1 MKKVIFVCLMS
12 LSLAALAQSGESL
25 RIGPGDQIHVTVVD
39 SAELDQRPRVT
50 DAGEVPLI
58 GVGAVKIAGLTPA
71 EAATAVH
78 DKLIAAHYLNHPEV
92 TVTVEQYATQ
102 TVSVLGQVRASGAY
116 PIGTARPVIDVLA
129 LAGGLNEVADR
140 NIVIERRGDPD
151 HPLHY
156 NLANDSVVALQ
167 TSVLVYPG
175 DTVMVPK
182 AGIVYVL
189 GDVNRPGGFVMDN
202 NSTELTLL
210 QALARAGGVSRTAK
224 QGHAKLLRKDATGY
238 HETQLSLGE
247 IQKGKQQDIA
257 LAPGDVLYVPFS
269 YAKNIAVSG
278 SSGIISSLS
287 SAAVY
292 SMP

>member
-1 MKKVIFVCLMS
+1 MKKAIFVCLMS

-39 SAELDQRPRVT
+39 SPELDQHPRVT

-58 GVGAVKIAGLTPA
+58 GVGAVKVAGLTPA
-71 EAATAVH
+71 EATTAVH

-116 PIGTARPVIDVLA
+116 PIGTARPVVDVLA
-129 LAGGLNEVADR
+129 LAGGLNELADR

-156 NLANDSVVALQ
+156 NLANDGVVALH

-224 QGHAKLLRKDATGY
+224 QGHAKLLRKDASGY

>member
-1 MKKVIFVCLMS
+1 MQKAIFVCLMC
-12 LSLAALAQSGESL
+12 LPLAALAQSGESL

-39 SAELDQRPRVT
+39 SPELDQHPRVT
-50 DAGEVPLI
+50 DAGEVPLV
-58 GVGAVKIAGLTPA
+58 GVGAVKIAGLTPG

-116 PIGTARPVIDVLA
+116 PIGTARPVLDVLA

-156 NLANDSVVALQ
+156 NLANDGVVALQ

>member
-1 MKKVIFVCLMS
+1 MKKAIFVCLMC
-12 LSLAALAQSGESL
+12 LPLAALAQSGESL
-25 RIGPGDQIHVTVVD
+25 RVGPGDQIHVTVVD
-39 SAELDQRPRVT
+39 SPELDQHPRVT

-116 PIGTARPVIDVLA
+116 PIGTARPVVDVLA

-156 NLANDSVVALQ
+156 NLANDGVVALQ
-167 TSVLVYPG
+167 TSILVYPG

-278 SSGIISSLS
+278 SSGIISSVS

>member
-39 SAELDQRPRVT
+39 SPELDQHPRVT

-92 TVTVEQYATQ
+92 TVTVAQYATQ

-116 PIGTARPVIDVLA
+116 PIGTARPVVDVLA

-156 NLANDSVVALQ
+156 NLANDGVLALQ

-175 DTVMVPK
+175 DTVIVPK

-278 SSGIISSLS
+278 SSGIISSVS

>member
-1 MKKVIFVCLMS
+1 MS

-39 SAELDQRPRVT
+39 SPELDQHPRVT

-58 GVGAVKIAGLTPA
+58 GVGAVKVAGLTPA
-71 EAATAVH
+71 DAATAVH

-116 PIGTARPVIDVLA
+116 PIGTARSVVDVLA
-129 LAGGLNEVADR
+129 LAGGLNEIADR

-156 NLANDSVVALQ
+156 NLANDGVLALQ
-167 TSVLVYPG
+167 TSVWVYPG

-224 QGHAKLLRKDATGY
+224 QGHAKLLRKDASGY

>member
-1 MKKVIFVCLMS
+1 MKKVIFVCLMC
-12 LSLAALAQSGESL
+12 LPLAALAQSGESL

-39 SAELDQRPRVT
+39 SPELDQHPRVT

-116 PIGTARPVIDVLA
+116 PIGTARPVVDVLA
-129 LAGGLNEVADR
+129 LAGGLNEIADR
-140 NIVIERRGDPD
+140 NIIIERRGDPD
-151 HPLHY
+151 HPVRY
-156 NLANDSVVALQ
+156 NLANDGVVALQ

-189 GDVNRPGGFVMDN
+189 GDEIG
-202 NSTELTLL
+202 
-210 QALARAGGVSRTAK
+210 RASCRERV
-224 QGHAKLLRKDATGY
+224 
-238 HETQLSLGE
+238 
-247 IQKGKQQDIA
+247 
-257 LAPGDVLYVPFS
+257 
-269 YAKNIAVSG
+269 
-278 SSGIISSLS
+278 
-287 SAAVY
+287 
-292 SMP
+292 

>member
-1 MKKVIFVCLMS
+1 MKKAIFVCLMS

-39 SAELDQRPRVT
+39 SPELDQRPRVT

-58 GVGAVKIAGLTPA
+58 GVGAVKVAGLTPA
-71 EAATAVH
+71 DAATAVH

-116 PIGTARPVIDVLA
+116 PIGTARPVVDVLA

-151 HPLHY
+151 HPVHY
-156 NLANDSVVALQ
+156 NLANDGVLALQ

>member
-1 MKKVIFVCLMS
+1 MKKVIFVCLMC
-12 LSLAALAQSGESL
+12 LPLTALAQSWESL

-39 SAELDQRPRVT
+39 SPELDQHPRVT

-58 GVGAVKIAGLTPA
+58 GVGAVKITGLTPA

-116 PIGTARPVIDVLA
+116 PIGTARPVVDILA

-156 NLANDSVVALQ
+156 NLANDGVVALQ

-278 SSGIISSLS
+278 SSGIISSVS

>member
-1 MKKVIFVCLMS
+1 MKKVIFVCLMC
-12 LSLAALAQSGESL
+12 LPLAALAQSGESL

-39 SAELDQRPRVT
+39 SPELDQHPRVT

-58 GVGAVKIAGLTPA
+58 GVGAVKIAALTPA

-78 DKLIAAHYLNHPEV
+78 DQLIAAHYLNHPEV

-116 PIGTARPVIDVLA
+116 PIGTARPVVDVLA

-140 NIVIERRGDPD
+140 NIVIERRGDPE

-278 SSGIISSLS
+278 SSGIISSVS

>member
-39 SAELDQRPRVT
+39 SPELDQHPRVT

-71 EAATAVH
+71 EAAAAVH

-116 PIGTARPVIDVLA
+116 PIGTARPVVDVLA

-156 NLANDSVVALQ
+156 NLANDGVLALQ

-278 SSGIISSLS
+278 SSGIISSVS

>member
-1 MKKVIFVCLMS
+1 MCLP
-12 LSLAALAQSGESL
+12 LAALAQSGESL
-25 RIGPGDQIHVTVVD
+25 CIGPGDQIHVTVVD
-39 SAELDQRPRVT
+39 SPELDQHPRVT

-58 GVGAVKIAGLTPA
+58 GVGAVKIVGLTPA

-116 PIGTARPVIDVLA
+116 PIGTARPVVDVLA

-156 NLANDSVVALQ
+156 NLANDGVLALQ

-189 GDVNRPGGFVMDN
+189 GDVNRPGGIVMDN

>member
-12 LSLAALAQSGESL
+12 LPLAALAQSGESL
-25 RIGPGDQIHVTVVD
+25 RIGPGDQIHVTVID
-39 SAELDQRPRVT
+39 SPELDQHPRVT
-50 DAGEVPLI
+50 DAGEVPLV
-58 GVGAVKIAGLTPA
+58 GVGSAKIAGLTPG
-71 EAATAVH
+71 EAAAAIH

-92 TVTVEQYATQ
+92 TVAVEQYATQ

-116 PIGTARPVIDVLA
+116 PIGTARPVLDVLA
-129 LAGGLNEVADR
+129 LAGGLNEIADR
-140 NIVIERRGDPD
+140 NIIIERRGDPD
-151 HPLHY
+151 HPVRY
-156 NLANDSVVALQ
+156 NLTNDGAVAVR
-167 TSVLVYPG
+167 TSVLIYPG

-189 GDVNRPGGFVMDN
+189 GDVNRPGGIVMDN
-202 NSTELTLL
+202 NSSELTLL
-210 QALARAGGVSRTAK
+210 QALARAGGLTRTAK

-269 YAKNIAVSG
+269 YAKNVAVSG

>member
-1 MKKVIFVCLMS
+1 MKKVIFVCLMC
-12 LSLAALAQSGESL
+12 LPLAALAQPGESL

-39 SAELDQRPRVT
+39 SPELDQHPRVT

-58 GVGAVKIAGLTPA
+58 GVGAVKITGLTPA

-116 PIGTARPVIDVLA
+116 PIGTARPVVDILA

-156 NLANDSVVALQ
+156 NLANDGVLALQ

-247 IQKGKQQDIA
+247 IQKGKRQDIA

-278 SSGIISSLS
+278 SSGIISSVS

>member
-1 MKKVIFVCLMS
+1 MS

-39 SAELDQRPRVT
+39 SPELDQHPRVT

-58 GVGAVKIAGLTPA
+58 GVGTVKVAGLTPA
-71 EAATAVH
+71 DAATAVH

-116 PIGTARPVIDVLA
+116 PIGTARSVVDVLA

-156 NLANDSVVALQ
+156 NLANDGVLALQ

-189 GDVNRPGGFVMDN
+189 GDVNRPGGFVIDN

-224 QGHAKLLRKDATGY
+224 QGHAKLLRKDTTGY

>member
-1 MKKVIFVCLMS
+1 MS
-12 LSLAALAQSGESL
+12 LSLAALAQSEESL

-39 SAELDQRPRVT
+39 SPELDQHPRVT

-58 GVGAVKIAGLTPA
+58 GVGAVKVAGLTPA

-116 PIGTARPVIDVLA
+116 PIGTARPVVDVLA

-140 NIVIERRGDPD
+140 NIVIERRGDPE
-151 HPLHY
+151 HPVHY
-156 NLANDSVVALQ
+156 NLANDGVLALQ

-224 QGHAKLLRKDATGY
+224 QGHAKLLHKDATGY

>member
-1 MKKVIFVCLMS
+1 MKKVIFVFLMS
-12 LSLAALAQSGESL
+12 LPLAAFAQSGESL
-25 RIGPGDQIHVTVVD
+25 RIGAGDQIHVTVVD
-39 SAELDQRPRVT
+39 SPELDQRPRVT

-58 GVGAVKIAGLTPA
+58 GVGAIKIAGLTPA

-116 PIGTARPVIDVLA
+116 PVGTARPILDVLA
-129 LAGGLNEVADR
+129 LAGGLNELADR
-140 NIVIERRGDPD
+140 NILIDRRGDPD
-151 HPLHY
+151 HPIRY
-156 NLANDSVVALQ
+156 NLANDGALALR

-189 GDVNRPGGFVMDN
+189 GDVNRPGGIVMDN
-202 NSTELTLL
+202 NSSELTLL
-210 QALARAGGVSRTAK
+210 QALARAGGVARTAK

-257 LAPGDVLYVPFS
+257 LAAGDVLYVPFS
-269 YAKNIAVSG
+269 YAKNVAVSG
-278 SSGIISSLS
+278 SAGIISSLG

>member
-1 MKKVIFVCLMS
+1 MKKVIFVCLMC
-12 LSLAALAQSGESL
+12 LPLAALAQPGESL

-39 SAELDQRPRVT
+39 SPELDQHPRVT

-58 GVGAVKIAGLTPA
+58 GVGAVKIVGLTPA

-116 PIGTARPVIDVLA
+116 PIGTARPVVDVLA

-156 NLANDSVVALQ
+156 NLANDGVLALQ

-189 GDVNRPGGFVMDN
+189 GDVNRPGGIVMDN

>member
-1 MKKVIFVCLMS
+1 MS
-12 LSLAALAQSGESL
+12 LPLAALAQSGESL
-25 RIGPGDQIHVTVVD
+25 RIGPGDQIHVTVID
-39 SAELDQRPRVT
+39 SPELDQHPRVT
-50 DAGEVPLI
+50 DAGEVPLV
-58 GVGAVKIAGLTPA
+58 GVGAVKIAGLTPG
-71 EAATAVH
+71 EAATAIH

-92 TVTVEQYATQ
+92 TVAVEQYATQ

-116 PIGTARPVIDVLA
+116 PIGTARPVLDVLA
-129 LAGGLNEVADR
+129 LAGGLNEIADR
-140 NIVIERRGDPD
+140 NIIIERRGDPD
-151 HPLHY
+151 HPVRY
-156 NLANDSVVALQ
+156 NLTNDGAVAVR

-189 GDVNRPGGFVMDN
+189 GDVNRPGGIVMDN
-202 NSTELTLL
+202 NSSELTLL
-210 QALARAGGVSRTAK
+210 QALARAGGVARTAK

-269 YAKNIAVSG
+269 YAKNVAVSG

>member
-1 MKKVIFVCLMS
+1 MCLP
-12 LSLAALAQSGESL
+12 LTALAQSWESL

-39 SAELDQRPRVT
+39 SPELDQHPRDT

-58 GVGAVKIAGLTPA
+58 GVGAVKITGLTPA

-78 DKLIAAHYLNHPEV
+78 NKLIAAHYLNHPEV

-116 PIGTARPVIDVLA
+116 PIGTARPVVDILA

-156 NLANDSVVALQ
+156 NLANDGVLALQ

-278 SSGIISSLS
+278 SSGIISSVS

>member
-12 LSLAALAQSGESL
+12 LSLAAVAQSGESL

-39 SAELDQRPRVT
+39 SPELDQHPRVT

-71 EAATAVH
+71 EAATVVH

-116 PIGTARPVIDVLA
+116 PIGTARPVVDVLA

-156 NLANDSVVALQ
+156 NLANDGVLALQ

-189 GDVNRPGGFVMDN
+189 GDVNRPGGIVMDN
-202 NSTELTLL
+202 NSSELTLL

-247 IQKGKQQDIA
+247 IQKGRQQDIA

>member
-39 SAELDQRPRVT
+39 SPELDQHPRVT

-116 PIGTARPVIDVLA
+116 PIGTARPVVDVLA

-156 NLANDSVVALQ
+156 NLANDGVVALQ

-278 SSGIISSLS
+278 SSGIISSVS

>member
-1 MKKVIFVCLMS
+1 MS
-12 LSLAALAQSGESL
+12 LSLAAVAQSGESL

-39 SAELDQRPRVT
+39 SPELDQHPRVT

-71 EAATAVH
+71 EAATVVH

-116 PIGTARPVIDVLA
+116 PIGTARPVVDVLA

-156 NLANDSVVALQ
+156 NLANDGVLALQ

-189 GDVNRPGGFVMDN
+189 GDVNRPGGIVMDN

>member
-1 MKKVIFVCLMS
+1 MKKAIFVCLMS

-39 SAELDQRPRVT
+39 SPELDQHPRVT

-92 TVTVEQYATQ
+92 IVTVEQYATQ

-116 PIGTARPVIDVLA
+116 PIGTARPVVDVLA

-151 HPLHY
+151 HPVHY
-156 NLANDSVVALQ
+156 NLANDGVVALQ

-278 SSGIISSLS
+278 SSGIISSVS

>member
-1 MKKVIFVCLMS
+1 MS

-39 SAELDQRPRVT
+39 SPELDQHPRVT

-71 EAATAVH
+71 EAAAAVH

-116 PIGTARPVIDVLA
+116 PIGTARPVVDVLA

-156 NLANDSVVALQ
+156 NLANDGVLALQ

-278 SSGIISSLS
+278 SSGIISSVS

>member
-1 MKKVIFVCLMS
+1 MKKLIFVCLMC
-12 LSLAALAQSGESL
+12 LPLAALAQSGESL
-25 RIGPGDQIHVTVVD
+25 RIGPGDQVHVTVVD
-39 SAELDQRPRVT
+39 SPELDQHPRVT

-58 GVGAVKIAGLTPA
+58 GVGAVKITGLTPA

-116 PIGTARPVIDVLA
+116 PIGTARPVVDILA

-156 NLANDSVVALQ
+156 NLANDGVLALQ

-278 SSGIISSLS
+278 SSGIISSVS

>member
-1 MKKVIFVCLMS
+1 MS

-39 SAELDQRPRVT
+39 SPELDQHPRVT

-58 GVGAVKIAGLTPA
+58 GVGAVKVAGLTPA
-71 EAATAVH
+71 EATAAVH

-116 PIGTARPVIDVLA
+116 PIGTARSVVDVLA

-156 NLANDSVVALQ
+156 NLANDGVLALQ

>member
-1 MKKVIFVCLMS
+1 
-12 LSLAALAQSGESL
+12 
-25 RIGPGDQIHVTVVD
+25 
-39 SAELDQRPRVT
+39 
-50 DAGEVPLI
+50 
-58 GVGAVKIAGLTPA
+58 
-71 EAATAVH
+71 
-78 DKLIAAHYLNHPEV
+78 
-92 TVTVEQYATQ
+92 
-102 TVSVLGQVRASGAY
+102 
-116 PIGTARPVIDVLA
+116 

-156 NLANDSVVALQ
+156 NLANDGVLALQ

-189 GDVNRPGGFVMDN
+189 GDVNRPGGIVMDN
-202 NSTELTLL
+202 NSSELTLL

-247 IQKGKQQDIA
+247 IQKGRQQDIA

>member
-1 MKKVIFVCLMS
+1 MKEVIFVCLMS

-39 SAELDQRPRVT
+39 SPELDQHPRVT

-116 PIGTARPVIDVLA
+116 PIGTARPVVDVLA

-140 NIVIERRGDPD
+140 NIVIERRGDPE

-156 NLANDSVVALQ
+156 NLANDGVVALQ

-278 SSGIISSLS
+278 SSGIISSVS

>member
-39 SAELDQRPRVT
+39 SPELDQHPRVT

-58 GVGAVKIAGLTPA
+58 GVGAVKVAGLTPA

-116 PIGTARPVIDVLA
+116 PIGTARPVVDILA
-129 LAGGLNEVADR
+129 LAGGLNELADR

-156 NLANDSVVALQ
+156 NLANDGVVALQ

-278 SSGIISSLS
+278 SSGIISSVS

>member
-1 MKKVIFVCLMS
+1 MKKVILVCLMC
-12 LSLAALAQSGESL
+12 LPLAALAQSRESL
-25 RIGPGDQIHVTVVD
+25 RIGPGDQIHITVVD
-39 SAELDQRPRVT
+39 SPELDQHPRVT
-50 DAGEVPLI
+50 DAGEAPLI
-58 GVGAVKIAGLTPA
+58 GVGAVTVAGLTPG
-71 EAATAVH
+71 EAATAIH
-78 DKLIAAHYLNHPEV
+78 DKLISAHYLNHPEV

-116 PIGTARPVIDVLA
+116 PIGTARPILDVIA

-156 NLANDSVVALQ
+156 NLANDGALAIR
-167 TSVLVYPG
+167 TSVMVYPG

-189 GDVNRPGGFVMDN
+189 GDVNRPGGIVMSN
-202 NSTELTLL
+202 NASELTLL
-210 QALARAGGVSRTAK
+210 QALAMAGGVARTAK

-247 IQKGKQQDIA
+247 IQKGKQHDIA
-257 LAPGDVLYVPFS
+257 LAAGDVLYVPFS
-269 YAKNIAVSG
+269 YAKNVAVSG

-292 SMP
+292 AMP

>member
-1 MKKVIFVCLMS
+1 MKKVIFVCLMC
-12 LSLAALAQSGESL
+12 LPLTALAQSGESL

-39 SAELDQRPRVT
+39 SPELDQHPRVT

-58 GVGAVKIAGLTPA
+58 GVGAVKITGLTPA

-116 PIGTARPVIDVLA
+116 PIGTARPVVDILA

-156 NLANDSVVALQ
+156 NLANDGVLALQ

-278 SSGIISSLS
+278 SSGIISSLG

>member
-39 SAELDQRPRVT
+39 SPELDQRPRVT

-71 EAATAVH
+71 EASTAVH

-116 PIGTARPVIDVLA
+116 PIGTARPVVDVLA
-129 LAGGLNEVADR
+129 LAGGLNELADR

-156 NLANDSVVALQ
+156 NLANDGVVALQ

-278 SSGIISSLS
+278 SSGIISSVS

>member
-1 MKKVIFVCLMS
+1 MKKAIFVCLIS

-39 SAELDQRPRVT
+39 SPELDQHPRVT

-92 TVTVEQYATQ
+92 IVTVEQYATQ

-116 PIGTARPVIDVLA
+116 PIGTARPVVDVLA

-151 HPLHY
+151 HPVHY
-156 NLANDSVVALQ
+156 NLANDGVVALQ

-278 SSGIISSLS
+278 SSGIISSVS

>member
-25 RIGPGDQIHVTVVD
+25 RIGPGDQIHVAVVD
-39 SAELDQRPRVT
+39 SPELDQHPRVT

-116 PIGTARPVIDVLA
+116 PIGTARPVVDVLA

-156 NLANDSVVALQ
+156 NLANDGVVALQ

-278 SSGIISSLS
+278 SSGIISSVS

>member
-1 MKKVIFVCLMS
+1 MKKVIFVCLMC
-12 LSLAALAQSGESL
+12 LPLAALAQSGESL

-39 SAELDQRPRVT
+39 SPELDQHPRVT
-50 DAGEVPLI
+50 DAGEVPLV
-58 GVGAVKIAGLTPA
+58 GVGAVKIAGLTPG

-116 PIGTARPVIDVLA
+116 PIGTARPVVDVLA

-156 NLANDSVVALQ
+156 NLANDGVVALQ

-278 SSGIISSLS
+278 SSGIISSVS